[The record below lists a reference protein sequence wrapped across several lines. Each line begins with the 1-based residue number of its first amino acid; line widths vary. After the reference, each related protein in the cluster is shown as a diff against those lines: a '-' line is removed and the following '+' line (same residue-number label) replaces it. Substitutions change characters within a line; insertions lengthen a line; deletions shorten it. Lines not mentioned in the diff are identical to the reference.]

1 MDTKYI
7 GVAILILFMIYF
19 VAHMGTRQRNLIE
32 GLRNRDDDDDDD
44 NGNGNDDSGSNCG
57 SNSEKISEKVKDMK
71 TKILDGLLIDKYR
84 DNYEDILINLD
95 DWASASI
102 IKALVCGKIDP
113 SDDVTS
119 DNSRAKKTI
128 ATIALV
134 KDLDKFRDILNNA
147 MKSLDKL

>member
-1 MDTKYI
+1 MDAKYI

-19 VAHMGTRQRNLIE
+19 VAHMGATQKRLVE
-32 GLRNRDDDDDDD
+32 GLRNRDDDDDD
-44 NGNGNDDSGSNCG
+44 NGNDNDSSNCG
-57 SNSEKISEKVKDMK
+57 ANSEKIAEKVKDMK
-71 TKILDGLLIDKYR
+71 TSILDGLLIDKYR

-102 IKALVCGKIDP
+102 LKALVCGKIDP

-134 KDLDKFRDILNNA
+134 KDLDKFRDILNNS

>member
-1 MDTKYI
+1 MDAKYI
-7 GVAILILFMIYF
+7 GVAVLILFMIYF
-19 VAHMGTRQRNLIE
+19 VAHVGTRQKTLIE
-32 GLRNRDDDDDDD
+32 GLRNRNDDDDD
-44 NGNGNDDSGSNCG
+44 NDNDSGEDTSNCG
-57 SNSEKISEKVKDMK
+57 VNSEKIAEKVKDMK

-84 DNYEDILINLD
+84 DNYEDIISNLD
-95 DWASASI
+95 DWASACI

-119 DNSRAKKTI
+119 GNSSAKKTI